1 MTDSGPTT
9 HEPTRRPSRQGC
21 NPAGAT
27 DLRHLRWS
35 DVRSTLGLSIRDM
48 AEATGIN
55 RGDLSKI
62 ERGQLSPTPWQ
73 AARILALRRP

>member
-1 MTDSGPTT
+1 MTDSGPIT
-9 HEPTRRPSRQGC
+9 HEPTRRRARDGC
-21 NPAGAT
+21 NPGEAT
-27 DLRHLRWS
+27 DLGHLRWS
-35 DVRSTLGLSIRDM
+35 DIRPALGLSIRDM